1 MIVIAEMPIAML
13 RTQKKVRSLSATT
26 AWRACARILISLFI
40 DDDPVLDPDDPVRVG
55 RDRRVMGDDDDGFPP
70 LVHSNEEI
78 HDLRS
83 RPTVELARRLAGP
96 KGCRVVHQR
105 PADGHPLLLPSGE

>member
-55 RDRRVMGDDDDGFPP
+55 RDRRAMGDDDDGFPP
-70 LVHSNEEI
+70 LVHSNEEV
-78 HDLRS
+78 HALRS
-83 RPTVELARRLAGP
+83 RPAVQLARRLRGP
-96 KGCRVVHQR
+96 GGRRGVYQR
-105 PADGHPLLLPSGE
+105 PGGGPP